1 MLIKVCGMHSPDQV
15 KQVEEFADY
24 VGFIFYKHSQRFVE
38 STPVVSKAKKV
49 GVFVNASLD
58 EVRQSIAKHSLD
70 VVQLHG
76 NETPEFCQELKTN
89 VEIIKAFGVQP
100 DFSFAETKAFEA
112 QVDFFLF
119 DTKTPGYGGSG
130 KQFDWSLLSN
140 YQGETPFILSGGLH
154 PNALEEI
161 QNLRHPQMM
170 GLDLNSGFE
179 IAPANKD
186 VDLLRT
192 FILQLKQQS

>member
-1 MLIKVCGMHSPDQV
+1 MLIKVCGMRSPDQV

-24 VGFIFYKHSQRFVE
+24 VGFIFYQHSQRFVE

-49 GVFVNASLD
+49 GVFVNATLD

-76 NETPEFCQELKTN
+76 NETPEFCQELKAN
-89 VEIIKAFGVQP
+89 AEIIKAFGVQP

-140 YQGETPFILSGGLH
+140 YQGEAPFLLSGGLH

-161 QNLRHPQMM
+161 QNLRHPQMI

>member
-1 MLIKVCGMHSPDQV
+1 MLIKVCGMRSPDQV

-24 VGFIFYKHSQRFVE
+24 VGFIFYQHSQRFVE

-49 GVFVNASLD
+49 GVFVNATLD

-76 NETPEFCQELKTN
+76 NETPEFCQELKAN

-100 DFSFAETKAFEA
+100 DFSFSETKAFEA
-112 QVDFFLF
+112 KVDFFLF

-140 YQGETPFILSGGLH
+140 YQGETPFLLSGGLH

-161 QNLRHPQMM
+161 QNLRHPKMM